1 MNRIKESIPE
11 AKMLKKVQLYLLEK
25 STSWALT
32 LNHKIKGSSDFRF
45 KWRKYTQTSM
55 KRLRVAYSNGYQIM

>member
-25 STSWALT
+25 STS
-32 LNHKIKGSSDFRF
+32 
-45 KWRKYTQTSM
+45 
-55 KRLRVAYSNGYQIM
+55 